1 MHTMTTVVAPRWLIK
16 SNPDPVSSFCSAIHF
31 QHSRPLDSAPSPS
44 RRHFTSI
51 SHTNPIHAR
60 SRILRFC
67 VVEFIDVLLLRLQ
80 LESAIRVLSLV
91 VVLVAHDVFLYFC
104 LIVKTSVLG
113 QRVGI
118 LQGIELQSH
127 YGVRAMHNHSV
138 LETTGLES
146 LRIVIQVSDL
156 NDEREEAA

>member
-16 SNPDPVSSFCSAIHF
+16 SNPDPVSSLCSAIHF
-31 QHSRPLDSAPSPS
+31 QHSRPLGSAPSPS

-118 LQGIELQSH
+118 LQGIELQRD